1 MKRVLGLSIALL
13 FAACGSHLKGTYSDP
28 MGAMQYTFESG
39 GTVYV
44 SVMGMEQE
52 LQYEVDGQRVRIISP
67 LGNQILMLQDDG
79 SLQGPLGLTLTKRE

>member
-1 MKRVLGLSIALL
+1 MKRVLALSSALMIAG
-13 FAACGSHLKGTYSDP
+13 CGPGLKGTYSDP

-52 LQYEVDGQRVRIISP
+52 LKYEVDGQRVRIISP
-67 LGNQILMLQDDG
+67 QGNQILTLQDDG
-79 SLQGPLGLTLTKRE
+79 SLQGPLGLTLTKRK

>member
-1 MKRVLGLSIALL
+1 
-13 FAACGSHLKGTYSDP
+13 
-28 MGAMQYTFESG
+28 
-39 GTVYV
+39 
-44 SVMGMEQE
+44 MGMEQE